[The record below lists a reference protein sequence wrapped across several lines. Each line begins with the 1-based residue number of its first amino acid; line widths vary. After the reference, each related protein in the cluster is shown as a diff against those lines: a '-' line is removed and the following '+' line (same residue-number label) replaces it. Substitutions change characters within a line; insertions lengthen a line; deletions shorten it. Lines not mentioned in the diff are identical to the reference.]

1 MKRGRKGEGRRQVG
15 SRENREAGQKEGRIE
30 GRGGGGRKRRER
42 EKMSKDGGGKVGK
55 ETGRK

>member
-1 MKRGRKGEGRRQVG
+1 MRNMKQREKLKMNSFIG
-15 SRENREAGQKEGRIE
+15 SRSGYKISNE

>member
-1 MKRGRKGEGRRQVG
+1 MRNMKQREKLKMNSFIG
-15 SRENREAGQKEGRIE
+15 SRSGYKISNE

-42 EKMSKDGGGKVGK
+42 EKMSEDGGGKVGK